1 MTTDA
6 APGLSPAEKRTIIF
20 GMMLAMFLAAL
31 DQTIV
36 APALPT
42 IGAQMGDLSQLSWIV
57 TAYLLMAT
65 AVTPL
70 YGKLADIYGR
80 RHVFN
85 AAILIFMLGSL
96 LCALAPSVVM
106 LAIARGVQAIG
117 GGGLIALA
125 QTTIGD
131 AIPPRERGRY
141 QGRIATVFMTASVAG
156 PLIGGVVAEHLH
168 WSVIF
173 WMNLPLV
180 VLALVNMNRVMR
192 HVPVHHR
199 AHRLDWPGAVILI
212 VGVLSLLLAL
222 NWGGIRLSW
231 TSPIILALLA
241 AFLLLSLLFAWR
253 LATAAEP
260 LVPLDVLRDRVVFRG
275 TAAAAF
281 GMGTLIGLTVHLP
294 LFLERAMGL
303 TTSQTGIALI
313 SLMVG
318 TPIGATLG
326 GHVMARYDRYK
337 WFAQLGLSL
346 SFIAVLTLGLFAAR
360 LPLAAILGLL
370 SVTGLGIGTMFPV
383 TTVSVQNAVDNRHL
397 GTVTGALNFMR
408 QLACAIT
415 VAVFG
420 TILLAAAGVSSG
432 SAAGWSRNLS
442 LSLPGGTAMAQAYEY
457 VFLAAAL
464 CLALSV
470 YNLSRMEERPL
481 RSSDSPV
488 VAASA
493 D

>member
-1 MTTDA
+1 
-6 APGLSPAEKRTIIF
+6 
-20 GMMLAMFLAAL
+20 MLAMFLAAL

-42 IGAQMGDLSQLSWIV
+42 IGAQMGDLSQVSWIV

-141 QGRIATVFMTASVAG
+141 QGRIASVFMTASVAG

-173 WMNLPLV
+173 WMNLPLG
-180 VLALVNMNRVMR
+180 VLALVSMNRVLR
-192 HVPVHHR
+192 HLPVHHR
-199 AHRLDWPGAVILI
+199 AHRLDWAGSATLI
-212 VGVLSLLLAL
+212 VGVLCLLLAL
-222 NWGGIRLSW
+222 NWGGVKLPWS
-231 TSPIILALLA
+231 SPIILGLLV
-241 AFLLLSLLFAWR
+241 AFVILAVLFAWR
-253 LATAAEP
+253 LTQVAEP
-260 LVPLDVLRDRVVFRG
+260 LVPLDVLRDGVVYRG
-275 TAAAAF
+275 VGAAAF
-281 GMGTLIGLTVHLP
+281 GMGALIGLTVHLP

-303 TTSQTGIALI
+303 STSQTGIALI
-313 SLMVG
+313 ALMVG

-326 GHVMARYDRYK
+326 GHMMARYDRYK
-337 WFAQLGLSL
+337 WVAQVGLSL
-346 SFIAVLTLGLFAAR
+346 SFLGVLTLGLFAAR
-360 LPLAAILGLL
+360 LPLPAILGLL
-370 SVTGLGIGTMFPV
+370 VCAGLGIGTMFPV

-397 GTVTGALNFMR
+397 GTVTGVLNFMR
-408 QLACAIT
+408 QLSCAIT

-432 SAAGWSRNLS
+432 ADAGWGRNLS
-442 LSLPGGTAMAQAYEY
+442 LALPSGTAMAEAYQY
-457 VFLAAAL
+457 VFLAAAA
-464 CLALSV
+464 CLAMSF
-470 YNLSRMEERPL
+470 YNLARMEERPL
-481 RSSDSPV
+481 RSSVSTV
-488 VAASA
+488 AAASA